1 MRLVPRIPLKASV
14 PAKVPRP
21 LCRTHLIVEHA
32 AHAKRM
38 LELEVAILETLSGKN
53 ASLLDD
59 EQAIVG
65 LHSMQHAP
73 YRDTYDIQ
81 LP

>member
-1 MRLVPRIPLKASV
+1 
-14 PAKVPRP
+14 
-21 LCRTHLIVEHA
+21 
-32 AHAKRM
+32 M

-65 LHSMQHAP
+65 LHSIACTIP
-73 YRDTYDIQ
+73 
-81 LP
+81 